1 VTHAYNPQACPRQ
14 IVLETGSL
22 TNPPQSRAGG
32 VAQECLPS
40 KHEALSS
47 TPSTAAKKKRKI
59 YTQILNFLVNTSAE
73 VFRERRIWM
82 SAKDFEKYQKVMMN
96 RVPVAHSCNLSY
108 LGG

>member
-1 VTHAYNPQACPRQ
+1 
-14 IVLETGSL
+14 
-22 TNPPQSRAGG
+22 
-32 VAQECLPS
+32 
-40 KHEALSS
+40 
-47 TPSTAAKKKRKI
+47 
-59 YTQILNFLVNTSAE
+59 LNFLVNTSAE